1 MLREIF
7 PLRNPWLYMDI
18 DDDVESLVRE
28 ATDAFCSGEYDLGHV
43 TDDCSNS
50 VDLEEIKI
58 YCFVDAGCKCKL
70 ANGNPCSQLFST
82 SMYTR
87 PP

>member
-1 MLREIF
+1 MA
-7 PLRNPWLYMDI
+7 MDI

-58 YCFVDAGCKCKL
+58 SCFVAAGCKCKL
-70 ANGNPCSQLFST
+70 ANVNPCSHVYRHCMHSQD
-82 SMYTR
+82 
-87 PP
+87 